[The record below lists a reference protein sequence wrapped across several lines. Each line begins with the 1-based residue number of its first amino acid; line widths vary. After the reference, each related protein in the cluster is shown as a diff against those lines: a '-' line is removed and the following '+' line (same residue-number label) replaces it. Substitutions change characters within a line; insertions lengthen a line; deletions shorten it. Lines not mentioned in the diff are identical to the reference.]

1 VDRLERLV
9 NLVAAL
15 LDAQRPLSRDELR
28 RRVGGY
34 TGEAEAFRRTFERD
48 KDVLRQMGMP
58 LVTEPLDPERP
69 DDQVGYRIPRERYE
83 LADPGLEADELAALR
98 LAASA
103 VAVEGAWGRD
113 ATTTALRKLAGTA
126 TSSPGVDVGAPGSG
140 GGMAVLSGGDQV
152 VAAFAAVA
160 DRRPV
165 TFRYRSA
172 VRRVDPWRLSYRKGQ
187 WYLSGFDHDR
197 GEERLF
203 RLDRVEGAIEGAGP
217 AGAFERPAATAT
229 APPAPWR
236 LGEGAETVVRIA
248 VDGPWARWVI
258 DEVGADAVEECR
270 PDGSVVLALG
280 VTNLDGLRSFVL
292 GLLDHAEVLSPPH
305 ARQDMVAWL
314 TALAGEQTGP
324 EAPA

>member
-1 VDRLERLV
+1 MDRLERLV

-15 LDAQRPLSRDELR
+15 LDAQRPLTRDELR

-34 TGEAEAFRRTFERD
+34 TGQAEAFRRTFERD

-58 LVTEPLDPERP
+58 LVTEPLDPEHP

-83 LADPGLEADELAALR
+83 LADPGLDGDELAALR

-126 TSSPGVDVGAPGSG
+126 SSAATAWRSEADAEPQVER
-140 GGMAVLSGGDQV
+140 MALLSGGDRV
-152 VAAFAAVA
+152 AAAFAAVA
-160 DRRPV
+160 ERRPV
-165 TFRYRSA
+165 AFVYHA
-172 VRRVDPWRLSYRKGQ
+172 QARRVDPWRLSYRKGQ

-197 GEERLF
+197 EEERLF

-217 AGAFERPAATAT
+217 AGAFERPTATAT

-236 LGEGAETVVRIA
+236 LGDGDETVVRIA
-248 VDGPWARWVI
+248 VDGPWARWVS
-258 DEVGADAVEECR
+258 DELGADAVRQHCG
-270 PDGSVVLALG
+270 DGSVVFELG

-292 GLLDHAEVLSPPH
+292 GLLDHAEVVGPP
-305 ARQDMVAWL
+305 AVRDAIVAWL
-314 TALAGEQTGP
+314 TDLADEG
-324 EAPA
+324 AA